1 MGTTKSYEEINEKI
15 KNKKAV
21 VLTAEEVKKYIK
33 ENGIKKTA
41 EKVDIVTTGTFGA
54 MCSSGAFLNF
64 GHNNPPIKMENIFLN
79 GVKAYGGIAAA
90 DAYFGATERSI
101 DKDYNY
107 GGAHV
112 IEDLVKRKPIILEA
126 SGRPT
131 SCYPCNYVK
140 TEITLDDINEAIL
153 LNPRNAYQKYNAA
166 SNSTLDTI
174 FTYMGKLLPDCGNV
188 TYSGAG
194 EISPIYNDPNFEVI
208 GVGTRIFLC
217 GAQGYI
223 INNGTQHN
231 PQKNFSTLM
240 VMGNL
245 KEMDPKF
252 IRAGIME
259 KYGCTL
265 FVSIGVPIPIL
276 NEQIAENLSITD
288 DEIKTNII
296 DYGIPSLHR
305 PILKENV
312 SYKELK
318 SGYVELKGK
327 KVKTASISSLYYAKI
342 ITEEL
347 KKLITSGNFFISQPV
362 QKLSNFNEVKSLTVK
377 EVSNKT
383 EISTKKY
390 EIVTFEEENCTKCE
404 LCISL
409 CPTEAIKLD
418 KNIFIDYN
426 LCTQCGA
433 CLEFCPMRCFR
444 I

>member
-1 MGTTKSYEEINEKI
+1 
-15 KNKKAV
+15 
-21 VLTAEEVKKYIK
+21 
-33 ENGIKKTA
+33 
-41 EKVDIVTTGTFGA
+41 
-54 MCSSGAFLNF
+54 
-64 GHNNPPIKMENIFLN
+64 
-79 GVKAYGGIAAA
+79 
-90 DAYFGATERSI
+90 
-101 DKDYNY
+101 
-107 GGAHV
+107 
-112 IEDLVKRKPIILEA
+112 
-126 SGRPT
+126 
-131 SCYPCNYVK
+131 
-140 TEITLDDINEAIL
+140 
-153 LNPRNAYQKYNAA
+153 
-166 SNSTLDTI
+166 
-174 FTYMGKLLPDCGNV
+174 MGKLLPNCGNV
-188 TYSGAG
+188 TFSGAG
-194 EISPIYNDPNFEVI
+194 EISPICNDPNFEVI
-208 GVGTRIFLC
+208 GIGTRIFLC

-327 KVKTASISSLYYAKI
+327 RVKTASISSLYYAKI

-347 KKLITSGNFFISQPV
+347 KKLITSGKFFISQPV

-383 EISTKKY
+383 EISTKEY

-409 CPTEAIKLD
+409 CPTEAIKLGN
-418 KNIFIDYN
+418 NIFIDYN